1 MADHV
6 SSVAAA
12 NARLALLIAI
22 GGAAGASLRWLVG
35 REWPVR
41 AGEIPW
47 STLAVNVAGC
57 VAIGVL
63 MILLD
68 EVLAGRV
75 NVRPLVGVGLL
86 GGFTTFSTFAVETHA
101 LISADAG
108 LALAYFVATPILA
121 VVGAIAGASL
131 ASSALRVR
139 MSLAARRSTS

>member
-1 MADHV
+1 MADRV

-22 GGAAGASLRWLVG
+22 GGAAGASLRWLAG

-101 LISADAG
+101 LISTDAG